1 MTKSQSEIDER
12 TNLAGSNKFEMLMFR
27 LGKDKVLG
35 QSELFGINV
44 FKIREIMAMPKITP
58 IVGADKSSLGVLNL
72 RGQVI
77 PVFDL
82 PSIVGCEP
90 ETGLNILLVTEYA
103 RTVQA
108 FAVESVEDIARL
120 DWKQVIP
127 ADASGTAKSLVTSF
141 ARMSDEASG
150 EQRLAQVLDVE
161 AIVQMVTPEQD
172 RPTVAG
178 KNIGA
183 KLRMKENTI
192 VLAADDSFVA
202 RALLEQTLKELEAP
216 FEIVKSG
223 KEAWERLN
231 VLADQAEAEG
241 QTIYDK
247 VGLMLTDLEMPEM
260 DGFTLTRHIK
270 QSPRFS
276 RLPVLIHSSL
286 SGTTNEDLVRKVGA
300 NGYIAKFQPAE
311 LAGAIRESLAGTPAV
326 AG

>member
-1 MTKSQSEIDER
+1 MSTHQSDIDER

-27 LGKDKVLG
+27 LGKDKTLG

-44 FKIREIMAMPKITP
+44 FKIREIMAMPQITP
-58 IVGADKSSLGVLNL
+58 VVGADPSSLGVLNL

-82 PSIVGCEP
+82 PAIVGCKP

-120 DWKQVIP
+120 DWTQVVP
-127 ADASGTAKSLVTSF
+127 AESSGSVKSLVTSF
-141 ARMSDEASG
+141 ARMKDEATG

-161 AIVQMVTPEQD
+161 AIVNMVTPEKE
-172 RPTVAG
+172 RPSVAG

-183 KLRMKENTI
+183 KVKMKSNSI

-202 RALLEQTLKELEAP
+202 RALIEQTLKELEAP

-223 KEAWERLN
+223 KRSLGSP
-231 VLADQAEAEG
+231 QCPGRPSRQRRG
-241 QTIYDK
+241 QC
-247 VGLMLTDLEMPEM
+247 L
-260 DGFTLTRHIK
+260 
-270 QSPRFS
+270 
-276 RLPVLIHSSL
+276 
-286 SGTTNEDLVRKVGA
+286 
-300 NGYIAKFQPAE
+300 
-311 LAGAIRESLAGTPAV
+311 
-326 AG
+326 